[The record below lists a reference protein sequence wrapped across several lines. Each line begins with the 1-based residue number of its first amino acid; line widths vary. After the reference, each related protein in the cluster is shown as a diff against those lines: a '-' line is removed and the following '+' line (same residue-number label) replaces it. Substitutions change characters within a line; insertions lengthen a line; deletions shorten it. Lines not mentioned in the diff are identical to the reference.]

1 VQGYWK
7 DSNKFIKDKL
17 PWYVKNNK
25 LERTLNKV
33 YVWQGDYC
41 ESFGGWVGDFYDKVP
56 IKTEYI
62 EKQIFLVTVEVF
74 GEENDWKQER
84 ESDVVIEHKV
94 LAYRTTEWE
103 GHLYDYAFIPYD
115 EWNSRWYEMS
125 ALNSRHNEYYNDQK
139 QQRKFWARDWW
150 KDEHYSLNNYF
161 RWKWYNN
168 GAEVT
173 KVEPY
178 LVDGLPQ
185 FVTIEEETFLN
196 SSTPYGGEML
206 DTKYYLKDIRV
217 DSNTVKRLEWSNVS
231 TKEDKTYRPKTSQ
244 DIYSDKELKAF
255 KSYTSRVGYKYLSTE
270 DKFDDD
276 ACELLEINPRDLYDY
291 HWDSKFKGE
300 RSEDLDELGLTDWE
314 DFSDTTLF
322 YNGIL
327 HWEWLG
333 SIPEKGKYYSYKNDD
348 YYESMVEIN

>member
-1 VQGYWK
+1 MQGYWK

-217 DSNTVKRLEWSNVS
+217 DSNTVKRLEWLEIEKHSQDA
-231 TKEDKTYRPKTSQ
+231 TWTEQRRWTHKPKTSQ
-244 DIYSDKELKAF
+244 DIYSDKELREF
-255 KSYTSRVGYKYLSTE
+255 KYSIVLDVEDDWMDEFSDIDHTE
-270 DKFDDD
+270 ADRQQWD
-276 ACELLEINPRDLYDY
+276 YDY
-291 HWDSKFKGE
+291 
-300 RSEDLDELGLTDWE
+300 DESWE
-314 DFSDTTLF
+314 DYSDTTLF
-322 YNGIL
+322 DDGVL
-327 HWEWLG
+327 DLEWLG
-333 SIPEKGKYYSYKNDD
+333 SIPEKGKYYSYKNED
-348 YYESMVEIN
+348 YYENMVEIN